1 MNLENSKQ
9 DLARQYLKASVQY
22 GHSPKEWN
30 PKMAPYL
37 IGEAKGHH
45 IFDLIKTSKLLK
57 LAGNVATSFAKEGKT
72 ILFVGSNK
80 MSSSAVAKYAI
91 RSESFYINYR
101 WLGGLLTNWETIQKR
116 MDRMK
121 ALEAILV
128 FGNEEKL
135 TKKEKSDQRKEFEK
149 LKRLFQGIKNM
160 KTLPDLVIFT
170 NQNKDR
176 NAIYEC
182 LRLGIPSICIVD
194 SNSNPDLI
202 PYPIPANDDSV
213 ASIHLILNYLS
224 DKISEQK
231 IILNSLKTS
240 LEIKN
245 QNVTE

>member
-1 MNLENSKQ
+1 MNLESSKQ
-9 DLARQYLKASVQY
+9 DLAHQYLKSSVQY

-37 IGEAKGHH
+37 LGEAKGHH
-45 IFDLIKTSKLLK
+45 IFDLVKTAKLLK
-57 LAGNVATSFAKEGKT
+57 LAGNVAASFAKKGKT

-80 MSSSAVAKYAI
+80 ISSSAVAKYAI

-116 MDRMK
+116 MERMK
-121 ALEAILV
+121 ALENVLA

-135 TKKEKSDQRKEFEK
+135 TKKEKSEQRKELEK
-149 LKRLFQGIKNM
+149 LRYLFQGINHM
-160 KTLPDLVIFT
+160 KSLPDLVIFT
-170 NQNKDR
+170 NQNKDY
-176 NAIYEC
+176 NAVYEC

-213 ASIHLILNYLS
+213 ASIHLILGHLA

-231 IILNSLKTS
+231 AIVSPLKS
-240 LEIKN
+240 PI
-245 QNVTE
+245 